1 VETIPLGALVG
12 ALVFLIILSAFFSAS
27 EISMMAL
34 NRYRLKHKV
43 ESGHRSAILIDKLLK
58 KPDRLLGIILLGNN
72 AVNVAASSISTL
84 IALQLLG
91 KEAAVTAAGI
101 TALLL
106 TIVLLIFAE
115 VTPKTLAATYP
126 EQVAFPASFV
136 LYWLLRVLYPL
147 VWVVNLVSNQILRIF
162 GAKGKAKAKSN
173 ALSSEE
179 LRVAVLETGRL
190 IPESHQTMLL
200 NILDLEKMTVEDV
213 MIPRP
218 QIAGIDIEGNWDEI
232 VQQLGSS
239 NYTRLPVY
247 KGSLDKIIGTVHIR
261 KVLNLIR
268 MGELS
273 KQRFEEIITEPYFIP
288 EGTTLTTQLLNF
300 RAVKRHHGL
309 VVDEYG
315 DIQGL
320 VTLEEIL
327 EEIVGDFT
335 SQATGLN
342 DAYQLIENNTYV
354 VKGNANLRDLN
365 KQLNWNLPIKDS
377 RTLNGLIVEYLEDIP
392 APGTSLRID
401 NYLVEILRARGAT
414 VQSAKVQELPS
425 ENTER

>member
-1 VETIPLGALVG
+1 M
-12 ALVFLIILSAFFSAS
+12 FLIILSAFFSAS

>member
-1 VETIPLGALVG
+1 
-12 ALVFLIILSAFFSAS
+12 VFLIILSAFFSAS